1 MKKEQH
7 QQHTFPFKLYEMI
20 EYACKYE
27 FISSLSWSVDG
38 SIFII
43 HDKDAMM
50 GDLAPMFFK
59 QTKFRS
65 FTRQLN
71 LWGFVRTE
79 TLGGERGGWQHEN
92 FIRGR
97 HDLLKEIE
105 RTEIKSGV
113 KMSSS
118 ITKAQASSRSAGRAA
133 KSEKEVDVLADE
145 NSQASISSYKDV
157 SAHVHNTGCTAS
169 PVMHAPQVSDFQH
182 SDRIPVSNVIYEEQ
196 SKVLDVVSLSLSSAQ
211 RYSDSDESSSS
222 TTTAAEVA
230 NSEHAEAM
238 YSHDQPFSVDDMMY
252 LASIFEND
260 KHQSHVEDLCS
271 ILSLNE
277 ETSVEDYSFN
287 L

>member
-1 MKKEQH
+1 MRRSC
-7 QQHTFPFKLYEMI
+7 F
-20 EYACKYE
+20 
-27 FISSLSWSVDG
+27 FIYSTHSNSSL
-38 SIFII
+38 
-43 HDKDAMM
+43 
-50 GDLAPMFFK
+50 LLL
-59 QTKFRS
+59 Q
-65 FTRQLN
+65 TRQLN

-157 SAHVHNTGCTAS
+157 SAHVHNTGFAATAS

-182 SDRIPVSNVIYEEQ
+182 SDRITVSNVIYEEQ
-196 SKVLDVVSLSLSSAQ
+196 SKVLDVVSLSLSSVQ

-260 KHQSHVEDLCS
+260 KHQSHVEDLSS

>member
-1 MKKEQH
+1 MH
-7 QQHTFPFKLYEMI
+7 RSCF
-20 EYACKYE
+20 
-27 FISSLSWSVDG
+27 FIYSTHSNSSL
-38 SIFII
+38 
-43 HDKDAMM
+43 
-50 GDLAPMFFK
+50 LLL
-59 QTKFRS
+59 Q
-65 FTRQLN
+65 TRQLN

-145 NSQASISSYKDV
+145 NSQASISSYKDD
-157 SAHVHNTGCTAS
+157 SAHVHNTGFAATAS
-169 PVMHAPQVSDFQH
+169 PVMHAPQVSVFQH

-196 SKVLDVVSLSLSSAQ
+196 SKVLDVVSLSLSSSAQ
-211 RYSDSDESSSS
+211 RCSDSDESSSS